1 MTEITA
7 NQVRDLRIQTGAP
20 MMDCKT
26 ALTETNGN
34 MDNAI
39 DWLRKKGAQVADKK
53 SGRDANQG
61 LVGVHVRRE
70 DDGALY
76 GAVVE
81 VNCETDFVA
90 KNEVFQNFVTHYAQ
104 LSSVKANVIT
114 PEINDLIS
122 KVGENIKLGAMA
134 LLSGG
139 SVMASYVHNKVA
151 GDLGSIG
158 VLITLD
164 GEPSEEL
171 ACVAY
176 EIAMHIA
183 ATNPRA
189 VDETSLDQEWLAH
202 ERQIF
207 SDQAKESGKPDNI
220 VEKMVDGRMKKVI
233 RENTLIHQPF
243 VKNAEKT
250 VGQILEDND
259 ATVINFVRI
268 AVGE

>member
-1 MTEITA
+1 MTEIKA
-7 NQVRDLRIQTGAP
+7 KQVKDLRTQTGAP

-26 ALTETNGN
+26 ALMETNGN
-34 MDNAI
+34 IDDAI
-39 DWLRKKGAQVADKK
+39 DWLRKRGAQVADKK
-53 SGRDANQG
+53 SGRDATQG
-61 LVGVHVRRE
+61 LIGIHVRRE
-70 DDGALY
+70 DDGMLY

-90 KNEVFQNFVTHYAQ
+90 KNEVFQNFVSNWAMRCTVVGNM
-104 LSSVKANVIT
+104 SSEELN
-114 PEINDLIS
+114 NLIS
-122 KVGENIKLGAMA
+122 KVGENIKLGSIATMK
-134 LLSGG
+134 GG

-171 ACVAY
+171 ASVAY

-183 ATNPRA
+183 ATNPRSI
-189 VDETSLDQEWLAH
+189 DESSLDSDWLAH

-207 SDQAKESGKPDNI
+207 VDQAKESGKPDNI
-220 VEKMVDGRMKKVI
+220 IEKMVDGRMKKVI
-233 RENTLIHQPF
+233 RENTLIHQSF
-243 VKNAEKT
+243 VKDADKT
-250 VGQILEDND
+250 VADILEEND
-259 ATVINFVRI
+259 ATVTGFVRI